1 MRIAVDAMGGDNAPE
16 QIVAGAIAAAACC
29 EDLNLVLVGQE
40 DKIRAVCTMP
50 DNVEIVAASQ
60 VIENDDKPLLALRRK
75 RDSSLAV
82 ALQMLKD
89 GQADAVVSAGNTGA
103 LMAGASLLVGRIP
116 GVTKPALA
124 PILPTQDGQGVVAV
138 DIGATMDP
146 RPENLYQFAVMGNL
160 YAQTIF
166 GLDRPRVGLLN
177 VGVEPE
183 KGNELAK
190 QTYKLLSESPL
201 NFVGN
206 VEARDIMQGVCDVLV
221 CDGFVGNVLLKSM
234 EGVALTLFAE
244 IKHAIIAGGVK
255 AKLGAVL
262 LKDTLKGLKSKLDYA
277 EYGGSPLLGINGVC
291 IKCHGSADAVTVKN
305 AILKQACL
313 LVKNKTIEGMAKTLE
328 V

>member
-29 EDLNLVLVGQE
+29 EDLDLVLVGQE

-89 GQADAVVSAGNTGA
+89 GQADAVVSAGNTGTDG
-103 LMAGASLLVGRIP
+103 GASLLVAEFP
-116 GVTKPALA
+116 GSPSPRWRRYCRPRTAR
-124 PILPTQDGQGVVAV
+124 GVGGGH
-138 DIGATMDP
+138 GATMDP
-146 RPENLYQFAVMGNL
+146 RPKTCINLPSWGICMRRLSLVWTGPGWACSTWGG
-160 YAQTIF
+160 A
-166 GLDRPRVGLLN
+166 
-177 VGVEPE
+177 E

-206 VEARDIMQGVCDVLV
+206 VEARDIMQ
-221 CDGFVGNVLLKSM
+221 
-234 EGVALTLFAE
+234 E
-244 IKHAIIAGGVK
+244 
-255 AKLGAVL
+255 
-262 LKDTLKGLKSKLDYA
+262 YA
-277 EYGGSPLLGINGVC
+277 TCS
-291 IKCHGSADAVTVKN
+291 SVTVLW
-305 AILKQACL
+305 AMCR
-313 LVKNKTIEGMAKTLE
+313 
-328 V
+328 